1 MNWNF
6 ITQLEKIEKYLEM
19 NGIEPV
25 SVTSFGQNWSN
36 TCHGFAGAGGNTLTS
51 SQTTIIESY
60 VDNNVV
66 VHVFFDGAIAY
77 HVVNPNEQFY
87 KDMYNQRMCPVWDA
101 DKYNTPKD
109 DLDEIEEYFPESMLT
124 LEQIEIVKNMTRVQ
138 AIKYI
143 KENGYGFD
151 GLKSAAIYY
160 DLYISKII

>member
-1 MNWNF
+1 MNWKFFNAVEE
-6 ITQLEKIEKYLEM
+6 IKQYLEE

-25 SVTSFGQNWSN
+25 SVTSFGQSWPG
-36 TCHGFAGAGGNTLTS
+36 TCLGFAGAGGNTLTN

-60 VDNNVV
+60 VDNIVV

-77 HVVNPNEQFY
+77 HVVNPNEKFY

-109 DLDEIEEYFPESMLT
+109 DLDEIKEYFPESMLT

-143 KENGYGFD
+143 KENGFGFD

-160 DLYISKII
+160 DLYINKII